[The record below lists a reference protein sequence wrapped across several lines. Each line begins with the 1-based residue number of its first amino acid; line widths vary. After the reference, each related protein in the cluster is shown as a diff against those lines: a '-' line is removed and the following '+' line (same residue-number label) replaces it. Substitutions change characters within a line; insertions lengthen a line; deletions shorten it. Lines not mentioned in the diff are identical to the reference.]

1 MFTLT
6 ESLRIVLAI
15 TNIERQKPLD
25 QQSPAIAR
33 EARLCADVLI
43 EKSTIQRAVKAALK

>member
-1 MFTLT
+1 MFTVV
-6 ESLRIVLAI
+6 EGLRIVLAI

>member
-1 MFTLT
+1 MFTVV
-6 ESLRIVLAI
+6 EGLRIVLAI

-25 QQSPAIAR
+25 QQSQAIAR